1 MFKNK
6 VIVNEPFTDRYTGEK
21 YAVGDKLEGLTDERV
36 NEMKSVKPNLV
47 SVIAREEVKEE
58 AKETK
63 TTKAK

>member
-6 VIVNEPFTDRYTGEK
+6 VIVNETFTDRYTGK
-21 YAVGDKLEGLTDERV
+21 VYAVGDKLEDLTDERV

-58 AKETK
+58 AKEK